1 MSTDDDLVDCR
12 AVAAN
17 WTSRRRPDAQW
28 LDRLARLDL
37 DADATLTD
45 LESDDWGDAEPFGDL
60 PDLHALRYVPLKLL
74 NVDDLLTLLLWGDLT
89 PYTARLAL
97 GCLEDD
103 PLLGSGSLEGW
114 LLEYSARALVMT
126 DAPSSARSAGSMAF
140 QARLEATYREALARL
155 HDKVRDVAQTKGL
168 DPEGAIADMEDG
180 HRGRRRNPIASL
192 EKTRQSLAR
201 TADYLWP
208 REICLQAEADILF
221 RGNNRHEHLPDRLAR
236 PDDRSLE
243 DWDKSRF
250 PDIVRSV
257 RFEIVREGARFRL
270 RFEANPPTVLQN
282 RIGLPFDSVGAARD
296 EAERRFGLPKDAWK
310 GPE

>member
-1 MSTDDDLVDCR
+1 MSDEEDLVDCR
-12 AVAAN
+12 ALADN
-17 WTSRRRPDAQW
+17 WASRRRPDRQW
-28 LDRLARLDL
+28 QDRLARLEL
-37 DADATLTD
+37 DPDASLTD
-45 LESDDWGDAEPFGDL
+45 LEDDDWGDAEPFGDL
-60 PDLHALRYVPLKLL
+60 PDLHALRYMSLKLL
-74 NVDDLLTLLLWGDLT
+74 TIDDLLTLLLWGGLT

-155 HDKVRDVAQTKGL
+155 HDKVRDVAQKEGL

-180 HRGRRRNPIASL
+180 HRGRRLNPISSL

-221 RGNNRHEHLPDRLAR
+221 RGNNRYEHLPDRPAR
-236 PDDRSLE
+236 SGDRSLE
-243 DWDKSRF
+243 DWDKSKF

-257 RFEIVREGARFRL
+257 RFEIVRDGARFRL
-270 RFEANPPTVLQN
+270 TFEANPPTVLQN
-282 RIGLPFDSVGAARD
+282 RVGLAFDSVGAARE
-296 EAERRFGLPKDAWK
+296 EAERRFGLPRDAWK
-310 GPE
+310 GPA